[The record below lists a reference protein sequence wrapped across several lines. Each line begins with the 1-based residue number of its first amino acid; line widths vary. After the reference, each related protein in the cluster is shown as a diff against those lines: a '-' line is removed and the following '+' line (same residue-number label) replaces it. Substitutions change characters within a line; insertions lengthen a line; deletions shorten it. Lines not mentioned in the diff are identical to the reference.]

1 MYSLT
6 QRYRFTSIQDVS
18 SYCALSLTVSLDRNQ
33 FDHLL
38 SLWRSHCS
46 LLADLDLDTEDD
58 LGDAVVNETT
68 LLHEALGALHAELL
82 EGFRQWRQR
91 LAEELQEPLSSTS
104 LVLGNI
110 RWFHVP
116 YGDWLEAE
124 SRKMAA
130 SLATKQ
136 LAEVATYLLVWGE
149 AGNLRFMPPE
159 GISYRLI

>member
-1 MYSLT
+1 MSLLIVL
-6 QRYRFTSIQDVS
+6 F
-18 SYCALSLTVSLDRNQ
+18 LSVKLSLDRNQ

-91 LAEELQEPLSSTS
+91 LAEELKEPLSSTS